1 MTEHRLPRRDRIA
14 LIAGLIGVTAV
25 SWAYLVYLTS
35 SMDMGSPD
43 MGAMDMESMPMGS
56 AGEPASIAASDV
68 LKIKPWTGIDFLLM
82 FLMWAVM
89 MVGMMTPTAIPM
101 TLIYA
106 AVARKAADQGTP
118 LAPAAVFIGGYT
130 VMWTLFSVGAT
141 AAQWGLDQ
149 AALLSPMMVST
160 SPALGASLLIAAGVY
175 QMTPAKNACLSHC
188 RSPMHFI
195 SEHWRQGAAG
205 AFQMGLEH
213 GAYCLG
219 CCWALMGLLFF
230 GGVMNLLWIA
240 AITLFVLLE
249 KVLPIGVG
257 GGRAAGVAMVIFGL
271 VVLLRV

>member
-14 LIAGLIGVTAV
+14 LIAGLIGVTVV
-25 SWAYLVYLTS
+25 SWAYLVYLTFS
-35 SMDMGSPD
+35 MDVGSMDMSSDG
-43 MGAMDMESMPMGS
+43 GMGS
-56 AGEPASIAASDV
+56 MSAADV
-68 LKIKPWTGIDFLLM
+68 LKIKPWSGVDFLLM

-89 MVGMMTPTAIPM
+89 MVGMMTPTAMPM

-106 AVARKAADQGTP
+106 AVARKAATQGTP
-118 LAPAAVFIGGYT
+118 LAPAAVFVGGYT
-130 VMWTLFSVGAT
+130 AMWTLFSVGAT

-175 QMTPAKNACLSHC
+175 QMTPAKNACLRHC

-195 SEHWRQGAAG
+195 SEHWRPGAAG
-205 AFQMGLEH
+205 AFKMGLEH
-213 GAYCLG
+213 GVYCLG

-240 AITLFVLLE
+240 AIAIFVLIE
-249 KVLPIGVG
+249 KATPFGSIVGRLGGVCMVLAG
-257 GGRAAGVAMVIFGL
+257 GIIVING
-271 VVLLRV
+271 